1 MPTARTIP
9 GTSSLALWSKNVS
22 QSRADC
28 ILNRRCSGEPSGKW
42 KENTS
47 GDVTLGL
54 ERFNRARNVQLVMDH
69 LWSWKQILYVCRCVR
84 VHVRVCAFV
93 RMRVCVCVRARAC
106 VCVCVC
112 FCLCM
117 CVCLCVG
124 VWMGGW
130 CILNS
135 VRYLVHYYIIVQG

>member
-1 MPTARTIP
+1 MQTARNIP

-22 QSRADC
+22 QSRAAC
-28 ILNRRCSGEPSGKW
+28 ALNKRCSGEPSGKCTL
-42 KENTS
+42 NTS

-84 VHVRVCAFV
+84 VHARVRAFV
-93 RMRVCVCVRARAC
+93 RMRVCVCVCARVC

-112 FCLCM
+112 VSV
-117 CVCLCVG
+117 CVCFGLCVG
-124 VWMGGW
+124 VWMGG
-130 CILNS
+130 
-135 VRYLVHYYIIVQG
+135 